1 MRSVTRK
8 RVRRNT
14 QRRGDPMT
22 RREKGGVS
30 KETFDDFLA
39 GQGVL
44 ETCEDHAIME
54 LLAESIA

>member
-1 MRSVTRK
+1 
-8 RVRRNT
+8 
-14 QRRGDPMT
+14 MT